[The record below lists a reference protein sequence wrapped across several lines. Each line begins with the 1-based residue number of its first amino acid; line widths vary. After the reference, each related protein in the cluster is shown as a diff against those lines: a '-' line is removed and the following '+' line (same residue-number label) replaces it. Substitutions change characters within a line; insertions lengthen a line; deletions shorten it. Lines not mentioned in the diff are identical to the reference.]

1 MVKSSYAYIVI
12 NRQTTY
18 LYFIVCFFV
27 YFPHNY
33 DFPEQKEAS
42 FNQTHFIIQKRGE
55 KHVFLIIW
63 SMHLLPVTIW

>member
-18 LYFIVCFFV
+18 LYFIVFLL